1 MCTSGPHAPKQLK
14 DMDLINW
21 FTTDSLSD
29 NLRTSINRVVLT
41 PEPEVSPIAYSSDS
55 KYIFF
60 ICHHHYLED
69 SLCVFKWSCQKYK
82 SFYHCFE

>member
-1 MCTSGPHAPKQLK
+1 MCTSGPQAPRQLN

-29 NLRTSINRVVLT
+29 NLRTVISRVVLT

-55 KYIFF
+55 KCSIFN
-60 ICHHHYLED
+60 I
-69 SLCVFKWSCQKYK
+69 
-82 SFYHCFE
+82 